1 MVANVRKRNQSERL
15 RERRGAV
22 FRRVVRGGLSGEQ
35 TMEQIL
41 RAGKGKP
48 CRYLKR
54 TFQQR
59 KEVRRP

>member
-1 MVANVRKRNQSERL
+1 MVTNVRKRNQSERL

-22 FRRVVRGGLSGEQ
+22 FHRVVREQ

-41 RAGKGKP
+41 RTGKGKP